1 MTQGIISTEDLT
13 IAFGGHLAVNGV
25 SVTIHPNTLTSLI
38 GPNGAGKTTFFNMIS
53 GQLSPT
59 RGKIFLKGRDI
70 TRLPVHSRAR
80 MGIGRC
86 FQITNVFPKLSVLE
100 NVRLAVQARDRTGY
114 RPLTP
119 VDRFPGLKEKAL
131 EVLDLVGLAKKSG
144 SLTVTLT
151 HGEKR
156 KLEIAIVLAMEP
168 DVLLLDEPTA
178 GMSLE
183 EVPSMIDLLLR
194 LKEKRDRTMLLV
206 EHKMDMV
213 LSVSDEVMVLFSGG
227 LLARGLPEE
236 IVRNERVQEAYLG
249 GGLF

>member
-13 IAFGGHLAVNGV
+13 IAFGGHLAVKGV

-119 VDRFPGLKEKAL
+119 VERFPGLKEKAL